1 MRNQEML
8 FGVEVTQMYASLIKN
23 EVLLK
28 YPNFF
33 FERGSILYDYDNE
46 TYIYMGYSEEE
57 QKILSEAAGNLVKN

>member
-1 MRNQEML
+1 MKNEEK
-8 FGVEVTQMYASLIKN
+8 FGVEVTQMYANLIKN

-46 TYIYMGYSEEE
+46 NYIYMGYSEEE
-57 QKILSEAAGNLVKN
+57 RKILAEVARSLKIN

>member
-1 MRNQEML
+1 M
-8 FGVEVTQMYASLIKN
+8 TQAYATLIKN

-46 TYIYMGYSEEE
+46 IYVYMGYSDEELR
-57 QKILSEAAGNLVKN
+57 ILKEAAQSLLHN

>member
-1 MRNQEML
+1 
-8 FGVEVTQMYASLIKN
+8 MYANLIKN

-46 TYIYMGYSEEE
+46 NYIYMGYSEEE
-57 QKILSEAAGNLVKN
+57 RKILAEVARSLKIN

>member
-1 MRNQEML
+1 MKNKEL
-8 FGVEVTQMYASLIKN
+8 FGVAMTQAYATLIKN

-46 TYIYMGYSEEE
+46 IYVYMGYSDEELR
-57 QKILSEAAGNLVKN
+57 ILKEAAQSLLHN